1 MSIWEEGEWSCAEN
15 MTEYFE
21 QRKERAEA
29 RHKEFV
35 RRKTIGR
42 ANPDSFY
49 HDEYQK
55 SVNRITGLALLILT
69 AVAATVMGGWST
81 ILMAVGF
88 TLAAFLVGMAFTFI
102 LLVALPPAWNW
113 LMGE

>member
-1 MSIWEEGEWSCAEN
+1 MSMYEEGEWHCAEN
-15 MTEYFE
+15 MTEYLE
-21 QRKERAEA
+21 QRKARAEA
-29 RHKEFV
+29 RHKEHM
-35 RRKTIGR
+35 RRASIGR

-55 SVNRITGLALLILT
+55 SVNRVTGLALLIMT
-69 AVAATVMGGWST
+69 AVAATVMGGWP
-81 ILMAVGF
+81 ILLMAVGF

-102 LLVALPPAWNW
+102 LLIALPPAWNW